1 MSRLHSHGLQLDPE
15 RTLDRL
21 ADLRIIEAENNR
33 EMPDGGDAAQPHGAS
48 RPPLIPLV
56 NLPDGLPLAAPIK
69 SQPDFVL
76 VSEQSTQHTR
86 SRRLISHWSVRDTL
100 VELKTILA

>member
-48 RPPLIPLV
+48 RPPLVPLV
-56 NLPDGLPLAAPIK
+56 NFGPTGFRSPIK

-86 SRRLISHWSVRDTL
+86 SRRLISLSVRD
-100 VELKTILA
+100 KTILA